1 MANEDQDNAK
11 VDPKNVVSVEYNDI
25 SEEERQVLEAHLK
38 EFEVEYKRM
47 IASCYGRTW
56 QCMVEKPMLPS
67 KETNN
72 VSISSPS
79 VFDQFASILGDKIN
93 ESRKFTQ
100 DLIISLTNQ
109 VQVLSK
115 GKGVDHSNSN
125 GTLNPS
131 SSATPVSTP
140 QPLHGMPPNYFAGQT
155 PPPPSLQLSTAEPV
169 RPIQQTSNTNTTCID
184 SLFG

>member
-25 SEEERQVLEAHLK
+25 SEEQRQVLEAHLK

-125 GTLNPS
+125 GTLTLVHQLRQYLHHNLYTVCRQTTLLGRHHHRHRS
-131 SSATPVSTP
+131 S
-140 QPLHGMPPNYFAGQT
+140 
-155 PPPPSLQLSTAEPV
+155 
-169 RPIQQTSNTNTTCID
+169 
-184 SLFG
+184 